1 MHVYGQLIGND
12 VIMMSL
18 CLAYDVVMMSLCVY
32 QVVEAEEHYRTAL
45 LMEPKHADSL
55 NNLANIKREQGLI
68 DEAVTL
74 YRSALEVGGGLW
86 GVCVCVRGG
95 CVSALEVRVCVCV

>member
-74 YRSALEVGGGLW
+74 YRSALEVRGCACVCVCEGWLCEGGAWLC
-86 GVCVCVRGG
+86 VCVCV
-95 CVSALEVRVCVCV
+95 

>member
-1 MHVYGQLIGND
+1 MG
-12 VIMMSL
+12 
-18 CLAYDVVMMSLCVY
+18 
-32 QVVEAEEHYRTAL
+32 EAEEHYRTAL

-74 YRSALEVGGGLW
+74 YRN
-86 GVCVCVRGG
+86 
-95 CVSALEVRVCVCV
+95 ALEVRPITMDTLICSHGNMKYFNGDVMAK

>member
-1 MHVYGQLIGND
+1 MTLLYYAMPLHD
-12 VIMMSL
+12 VMMMSL
-18 CLAYDVVMMSLCVY
+18 YDVMMMSSCLI
-32 QVVEAEEHYRTAL
+32 QVGEAEEHYRTAL

-74 YRSALEVGGGLW
+74 YRSALEVW
-86 GVCVCVRGG
+86 P
-95 CVSALEVRVCVCV
+95 